1 MLECEVICVDR
12 LLCHRLFFTVRL
24 DFNNQMSHHQ
34 HFQIGFGLRSDLHL
48 LTTVYVM
55 DIDIA

>member
-34 HFQIGFGLRSDLHL
+34 LDNNPAFPD
-48 LTTVYVM
+48 
-55 DIDIA
+55 